1 MPSDRDKLMY
11 WLQKD
16 ITDKKCIMEEI
27 IDIYAQ
33 IHALLE
39 KDSIEFKYD
48 FHIILMKLSTYLYQ
62 NSL

>member
-1 MPSDRDKLMY
+1 MPSDKDKLMY

-16 ITDKKCIMEEI
+16 ITDKKCVMEEI

-33 IHALLE
+33 IHDLLE
-39 KDSIEFKYD
+39 KDAIEFKYD
-48 FHIILMKLSTYLYQ
+48 FHIILMKLSAYLYQ

>member
-1 MPSDRDKLMY
+1 MPSDKDKIMY

-16 ITDKKCIMEEI
+16 ITDKKCVMEEI

-48 FHIILMKLSTYLYQ
+48 FHISFILFPYC
-62 NSL
+62 